1 MNANEYVKDMV
12 KRAREAQQRFAVFTQ
27 EQVDEAVRA
36 VGKSVFDNAKPLA
49 EMAVEETG
57 IGNAAHKTVKNQAK
71 PKATWWRLKGVK
83 SRGVIR
89 RLEEGVVEIAHPIGV
104 LGCITPTTN
113 PTMTPVHNAMIAL
126 KGGNAVIVGP
136 HPRSAKTTFETV
148 AIMRRALEEAGAPAD
163 LIQCVKEPSVAV
175 SREIM
180 EQCDATIST
189 GGPGMVKA
197 AYSVGKP
204 AFGVGPGNVN
214 VLIAEDAENLEAIA
228 QKVAKGRMYDN
239 GVLCTC
245 EQSVIV
251 PDSLYADFVR
261 ALEKE
266 GAYYIDNPEEA
277 ARLGK
282 AIFPDGTM
290 DKRMVGATPAF
301 IAEQAGI
308 RIPEG
313 TLFLAVRVE
322 KTGDEGE
329 LLAKEKLSPV
339 LALYRYNGFSEGVQ
353 IAYRNIRYEGTGH
366 SAVIHTQ
373 DPERAEQFAIAL
385 PVARVGVNMVGSSGL
400 GGAFDNGLMPTA
412 TLGCGTWGNNSV
424 AGNLWWDHLVNI
436 SKLAY
441 VQEDREIPSDADV
454 WGE

>member
-1 MNANEYVKDMV
+1 M
-12 KRAREAQQRFAVFTQ
+12 
-27 EQVDEAVRA
+27 
-36 VGKSVFDNAKPLA
+36 
-49 EMAVEETG
+49 
-57 IGNAAHKTVKNQAK
+57 
-71 PKATWWRLKGVK
+71 
-83 SRGVIR
+83 
-89 RLEEGVVEIAHPIGV
+89 VEIAHPIGV

-313 TLFLAVRVE
+313 TLFWRCA
-322 KTGDEGE
+322 
-329 LLAKEKLSPV
+329 
-339 LALYRYNGFSEGVQ
+339 
-353 IAYRNIRYEGTGH
+353 
-366 SAVIHTQ
+366 
-373 DPERAEQFAIAL
+373 
-385 PVARVGVNMVGSSGL
+385 
-400 GGAFDNGLMPTA
+400 
-412 TLGCGTWGNNSV
+412 
-424 AGNLWWDHLVNI
+424 
-436 SKLAY
+436 
-441 VQEDREIPSDADV
+441 
-454 WGE
+454 